1 MWVRCWEVRVRLRED
16 AVELCSYITMVV
28 LSDPSLIEK
37 SQVFVSKMPLFQA
50 CSNCG
55 SQIHVR
61 KLACPCGHVFRGSK
75 LLTIK
80 ARCYVRPLAAL
91 NHN

>member
-1 MWVRCWEVRVRLRED
+1 
-16 AVELCSYITMVV
+16 
-28 LSDPSLIEK
+28 
-37 SQVFVSKMPLFQA
+37 MPLFQA

-75 LLTIK
+75 PLTIRSASRK
-80 ARCYVRPLAAL
+80 SDVIATRAL
-91 NHN
+91 ESEEQTAKRRKCDRECVKETRALETEEQTAKC